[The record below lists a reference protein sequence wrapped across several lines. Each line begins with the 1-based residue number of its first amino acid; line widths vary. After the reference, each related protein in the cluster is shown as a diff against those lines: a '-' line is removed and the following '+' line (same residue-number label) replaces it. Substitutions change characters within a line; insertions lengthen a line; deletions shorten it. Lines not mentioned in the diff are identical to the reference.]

1 MTLIDTSSWIHQ
13 LRDRGDA
20 TVRRRVETL
29 LQSGE
34 ALWCPI
40 VRLELWA
47 GVRGASERKVLAHY
61 EQIIPELEI
70 TSEIWDEA
78 CKLASLSRQ
87 SGNNLPSSDLLIAAC
102 ARHHGV
108 GVESSDA
115 HFAVLMKL

>member
-1 MTLIDTSSWIHQ
+1 MKLIDTSSWIHQ
-13 LRDRGDA
+13 LRERGDA
-20 TVRRRVETL
+20 AARHRVEML

-47 GVRGASERKVLAHY
+47 GVRGASERKVLEHY

-70 TSEIWDEA
+70 TSKIWDEA
-78 CKLASLSRQ
+78 CKLASLCRQ
-87 SGNNLPSSDLLIAAC
+87 SGNTVPSSDLLIAAC

-108 GVESSDA
+108 EVESSDP